1 MTDRPLNLVVWR
13 VRVAPDYWLILTKFP
28 SSTLY
33 VAQNYGYPLMTKAR
47 PNAGLSVRDCRYEFI
62 RDL

>member
-13 VRVAPDYWLILTKFP
+13 VRVASDYWLILTKFP

-33 VAQNYGYPLMTKAR
+33 VAQNYGCQLMTR
-47 PNAGLSVRDCRYEFI
+47 RDPNAGLSVRDF
-62 RDL
+62 RDLWCHG